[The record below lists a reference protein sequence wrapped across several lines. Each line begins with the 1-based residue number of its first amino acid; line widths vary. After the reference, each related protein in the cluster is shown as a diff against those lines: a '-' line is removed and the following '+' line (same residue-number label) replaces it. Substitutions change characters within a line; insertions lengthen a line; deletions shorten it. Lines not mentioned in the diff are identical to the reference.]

1 MDATDELDDRD
12 ALARCI
18 PAARAADPI
27 YDRAI
32 DTMFARG
39 QSWEEVANYACFIA
53 QTTSLNVMP
62 WQRPPCRIHLESALR
77 QPFGDPGGEREG
89 AEIRLKLRRSVSANS
104 SPIRLPRWSG
114 PSSVEILSGQNLSS
128 DYRMSETRGDGYLN
142 LSQRPDKKE
151 IDSLF

>member
-89 AEIRLKLRRSVSANS
+89 AEIRLKLQALGLSKFEPD
-104 SPIRLPRWSG
+104 PIAPLERA
-114 PSSVEILSGQNLSS
+114 EQ
-128 DYRMSETRGDGYLN
+128 RGDPVRTK
-142 LSQRPDKKE
+142 SE
-151 IDSLF
+151 F